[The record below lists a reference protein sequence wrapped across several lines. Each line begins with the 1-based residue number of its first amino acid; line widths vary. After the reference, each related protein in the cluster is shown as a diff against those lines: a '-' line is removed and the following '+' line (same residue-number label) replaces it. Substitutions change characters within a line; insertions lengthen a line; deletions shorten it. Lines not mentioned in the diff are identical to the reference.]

1 MSRKIIIAI
10 DGYSSTG
17 KSTFAKLI
25 ASKTGYLH
33 LDSGAVYRA
42 VTLFGIRGGW
52 IDADNN
58 IDEKSLRAAMR
69 QLRVS
74 LRPDTYINEENVEG
88 LIRQMDVSNAVSPVS
103 ALGFVREFVD
113 RLLRR
118 YGKKGGLVMDGRDI
132 GTNVFPDAQLKIFM
146 TADDK
151 VRAQRRYDEMV
162 AGGKEVSF
170 EEVMKNIQDRD
181 YKDTHREISPLR
193 QAPDA
198 IVLDNT
204 NLTLEQEMDWFTDLM
219 RTKFGIELK

>member
-25 ASKTGYLH
+25 ADKTGYLH

-52 IDADNN
+52 IDSENN
-58 IDEKSLRAAMR
+58 INEKALRTAMR

-103 ALGFVREFVD
+103 ALGFVRNYVD

-118 YGKKGGLVMDGRDI
+118 YGKKGGIVMDGRDI

-146 TADDK
+146 TADAK

-162 AGGKEVSF
+162 AGGKEVTF
-170 EEVMKNIQDRD
+170 DEVMQNIQDRD
-181 YKDTHREISPLR
+181 YKDTHRDISPLR

-204 NLTLEQEMDWFTDLM
+204 NMSLEDEMKWFEELM
-219 RTKFGIELK
+219 ASKFGIKL

>member
-25 ASKTGYLH
+25 SDRTGYLH

-42 VTLFGIRGGW
+42 VTLFALRGGW
-52 IDADNN
+52 IDAENN
-58 IDEKSLRAAMR
+58 IDQKALRSAMR

-103 ALGFVREFVD
+103 AIGFVREYVD
-113 RLLRR
+113 KLLRR
-118 YGKKGGLVMDGRDI
+118 YGKKGGIVMDGRDI

-146 TADDK
+146 TADAK
-151 VRAQRRYDEMV
+151 VRAQRRYDEMIE
-162 AGGKEVSF
+162 GGKQVTF
-170 EEVMKNIQDRD
+170 EEVMQNILDRD
-181 YKDTHREISPLR
+181 EKDTHREISPLR
-193 QAPDA
+193 QAEDA

-204 NLTLEQEMDWFTDLM
+204 DMTLEEEMVWFKDLM
-219 RTKFGIELK
+219 HTRFGIDI

>member
-25 ASKTGYLH
+25 ARKTGYLH

-58 IDEKSLRAAMR
+58 IDTASLRTAMR

-118 YGKKGGLVMDGRDI
+118 YGKKGGIVMDGRDI

-204 NLTLEQEMDWFTDLM
+204 DMTLEQEMEWFTNLM

>member
-25 ASKTGYLH
+25 AQKTGYLH

-52 IDADNN
+52 IDSENN
-58 IDEKSLRAAMR
+58 IDEKSLRTAMR

-74 LRPDTYINEENVEG
+74 LRPDTYITEENVEG

-103 ALGFVREFVD
+103 ALGFVRNYVD

-118 YGKKGGLVMDGRDI
+118 YGKKGGIVMDGRDI

-146 TADDK
+146 TADAK

-170 EEVMKNIQDRD
+170 DEVMQNIQDRD

-193 QAPDA
+193 QAEDA

-204 NLTLEQEMDWFTDLM
+204 NMTLEEEMTWFTDIM
-219 RTKFGIELK
+219 ATRFGIKL

>member
-25 ASKTGYLH
+25 ARKTGYLH

-58 IDEKSLRAAMR
+58 IDTASLRTAMR
-69 QLRVS
+69 HLRVS

-118 YGKKGGLVMDGRDI
+118 YGKKGGIVMDGRDI

-204 NLTLEQEMDWFTDLM
+204 DMTLEQEMEWFTDLM

>member
-25 ASKTGYLH
+25 ADRTGYLH

-52 IDADNN
+52 IDSANN
-58 IDEKSLRAAMR
+58 IDEKALRTAMR

-103 ALGFVREFVD
+103 ALGFVRNYVD

-118 YGKKGGLVMDGRDI
+118 YGKKGGIVMDGRDI

-146 TADDK
+146 TADAK
-151 VRAQRRYDEMV
+151 VRAQRRYDEMI

-170 EEVMKNIQDRD
+170 EEVMQNIQDRD
-181 YKDTHREISPLR
+181 YKDTHRDISPLR

-204 NLTLEQEMDWFTDLM
+204 NMTLEEEMTWFTDLM
-219 RTKFGIELK
+219 STKFGIKL

>member
-25 ASKTGYLH
+25 ADRTGYLH

-52 IDADNN
+52 IDSDNN
-58 IDEKSLRAAMR
+58 IDEKALRTAMR

-74 LRPDTYINEENVEG
+74 LRPDTYINEENVER

-103 ALGFVREFVD
+103 ALGFVRNYVD

-118 YGKKGGLVMDGRDI
+118 YGKKGGIVMDGRDI

-146 TADDK
+146 TADAK
-151 VRAQRRYDEMV
+151 VRARRRYDEMI

-170 EEVMKNIQDRD
+170 EEVMQNIQDRD

-193 QAPDA
+193 QAEDA

-204 NLTLEQEMDWFTDLM
+204 NMSLEEEMTWFTDLM
-219 RTKFGIELK
+219 STKFGIKL

>member
-25 ASKTGYLH
+25 ADKTGYLH

-52 IDADNN
+52 IDSENN
-58 IDEKSLRAAMR
+58 INEKALHTAMR

-103 ALGFVREFVD
+103 ALGFVRNYVD

-118 YGKKGGLVMDGRDI
+118 YGKKGGIVMDGRDI

-146 TADDK
+146 TADAK

-162 AGGKEVSF
+162 AGGKEVTF
-170 EEVMKNIQDRD
+170 DEVMQNIQDRD
-181 YKDTHREISPLR
+181 YKDTHRDISPLR

-204 NLTLEQEMDWFTDLM
+204 NMSLEDEMKWFEELM
-219 RTKFGIELK
+219 ASKFGIKL

>member
-1 MSRKIIIAI
+1 MSRRIIIAI

-25 ASKTGYLH
+25 AGKTGYLH

-42 VTLFGIRGGW
+42 VTLFGLRGGW
-52 IDADNN
+52 IDADNK
-58 IDEKSLRAAMR
+58 IDEKSLRTAMR

-118 YGKKGGLVMDGRDI
+118 YGKKGGIVMDIRIEYAKESGQQ
-132 GTNVFPDAQLKIFM
+132 TM
-146 TADDK
+146 TK
-151 VRAQRRYDEMV
+151 TEQVQ
-162 AGGKEVSF
+162 
-170 EEVMKNIQDRD
+170 Q
-181 YKDTHREISPLR
+181 
-193 QAPDA
+193 
-198 IVLDNT
+198 IVKA
-204 NLTLEQEMDWFTDLM
+204 LM
-219 RTKFGIELK
+219 

>member
-25 ASKTGYLH
+25 ADKTGYLH

-52 IDADNN
+52 IDSENN
-58 IDEKSLRAAMR
+58 INEKALRTAMR

-103 ALGFVREFVD
+103 ALGFVRNYVD

-118 YGKKGGLVMDGRDI
+118 YGKKGGIVMDGRDI

-146 TADDK
+146 TADAK

-162 AGGKEVSF
+162 AGGKEVTF
-170 EEVMKNIQDRD
+170 DEVMQNIQDRD
-181 YKDTHREISPLR
+181 YKDTHRDISPLR

-204 NLTLEQEMDWFTDLM
+204 NMTLEDEMKWFEELM
-219 RTKFGIELK
+219 DSKFGIKL

>member
-52 IDADNN
+52 IDSENN
-58 IDEKSLRAAMR
+58 INEKALRTAMR

-103 ALGFVREFVD
+103 ALGFVRNYVD

-118 YGKKGGLVMDGRDI
+118 YGKKGGIVMDGRDI

-146 TADDK
+146 TADAK

-170 EEVMKNIQDRD
+170 DEVMQNIQDRD
-181 YKDTHREISPLR
+181 YKDTHRDISPLR

-204 NLTLEQEMDWFTDLM
+204 NMTLEEEMTWFTDLM
-219 RTKFGIELK
+219 STKFGINL

>member
-25 ASKTGYLH
+25 SSKTGYLH

-42 VTLFGIRGGW
+42 VTLFALRGGW
-52 IDADNN
+52 IDAGNN
-58 IDEKSLRAAMR
+58 IDTKALRTAMR

-103 ALGFVREFVD
+103 AIGFVREYVD

-118 YGKKGGLVMDGRDI
+118 YGKKGGIVMDGRDI

-162 AGGKEVSF
+162 AGGKEVTF
-170 EEVMKNIQDRD
+170 DEVMKNIQDRD

-193 QAPDA
+193 QASDA

-204 NLTLEQEMDWFTDLM
+204 NMTLDDEMAWFTELM
-219 RTKFGIELK
+219 ASKFGINL

>member
-1 MSRKIIIAI
+1 MSRRIIIAI

-25 ASKTGYLH
+25 AGKTGYLH

-42 VTLFGIRGGW
+42 VTLFGLRGGW
-52 IDADNN
+52 IDADNK
-58 IDEKSLRAAMR
+58 IDEKSLRTAMR

-118 YGKKGGLVMDGRDI
+118 YGKKGGIVMDGRDI

-146 TADDK
+146 VADDK

-162 AGGKEVSF
+162 AGGKQVTF
-170 EEVMKNIQDRD
+170 DEVMKNIQDRD
-181 YKDTHREISPLR
+181 YQDTHREISPLR

-204 NLTLEQEMDWFTDLM
+204 KMTLEEEMVWFTDLM
-219 RTKFGIELK
+219 RTKFGINL

>member
-25 ASKTGYLH
+25 ADKTGYLH

-52 IDADNN
+52 IDSENN
-58 IDEKSLRAAMR
+58 INEKALRTAMR

-103 ALGFVREFVD
+103 ALGFVRNYVD

-118 YGKKGGLVMDGRDI
+118 YGKKGGIVMDGRDI

-146 TADDK
+146 TADAK

-162 AGGKEVSF
+162 AGGKEVTF
-170 EEVMKNIQDRD
+170 DEVMQNIQDRD
-181 YKDTHREISPLR
+181 YKDTHRDISPLR

-204 NLTLEQEMDWFTDLM
+204 NMTLEDEMKWFEELM
-219 RTKFGIELK
+219 ASKFGIKL

>member
-58 IDEKSLRAAMR
+58 IDTKSLRTAMR

-118 YGKKGGLVMDGRDI
+118 YGKKGGIVMDGRDI

-162 AGGKEVSF
+162 ADGKEVTF
-170 EEVMKNIQDRD
+170 DEVMKNIQDRD

-193 QAPDA
+193 QAADA

-204 NLTLEQEMDWFTDLM
+204 DMTLEQEMDWFTDLM

>member
-25 ASKTGYLH
+25 AQKTGYLH

-52 IDADNN
+52 IDSENN
-58 IDEKSLRAAMR
+58 INEKALRTAMR

-103 ALGFVREFVD
+103 ALGFVRNYVD

-118 YGKKGGLVMDGRDI
+118 YGKKGGIVMDGRDI

-146 TADDK
+146 TADAK

-170 EEVMKNIQDRD
+170 DEVMQNIQDRD
-181 YKDTHREISPLR
+181 YKDTHRDISPLR

-204 NLTLEQEMDWFTDLM
+204 NMTLEEEMTWFTDLM
-219 RTKFGIELK
+219 STKFGINL

>member
-25 ASKTGYLH
+25 ADKTGYLH

-52 IDADNN
+52 IDSENN
-58 IDEKSLRAAMR
+58 INEKALRTAMR

-103 ALGFVREFVD
+103 ALGFVRNYVD

-118 YGKKGGLVMDGRDI
+118 YGKKGGIVMDGRDI

-146 TADDK
+146 TADAK

-162 AGGKEVSF
+162 AGGKEVTF
-170 EEVMKNIQDRD
+170 DEVMQNIQDRD
-181 YKDTHREISPLR
+181 YKDTHRDISPLR

-204 NLTLEQEMDWFTDLM
+204 NMTLEDEMKWFEELM
-219 RTKFGIELK
+219 ASRFGIKL

>member
-25 ASKTGYLH
+25 AQKTGYLH

-52 IDADNN
+52 IDSENN
-58 IDEKSLRAAMR
+58 IDEKSLRTAMR

-103 ALGFVREFVD
+103 ALGFVRNYVD

-118 YGKKGGLVMDGRDI
+118 YGKKGGIVMDGRDI

-146 TADDK
+146 TADAK

-170 EEVMKNIQDRD
+170 DEVMQNIQDRD

-193 QAPDA
+193 QAEDA

-204 NLTLEQEMDWFTDLM
+204 NMTLEEEMTWFTDIM
-219 RTKFGIELK
+219 ATRFGIKL

>member
-33 LDSGAVYRA
+33 LDSGAVYSA

-52 IDADNN
+52 IDSENN
-58 IDEKSLRAAMR
+58 INEKALRTAMR

-103 ALGFVREFVD
+103 ALGFVRNYVD

-118 YGKKGGLVMDGRDI
+118 YGKKGGIVMDGRDI

-146 TADDK
+146 TADAK

-170 EEVMKNIQDRD
+170 DEVMQNIQDRD
-181 YKDTHREISPLR
+181 YKDTHRDISPLR

-204 NLTLEQEMDWFTDLM
+204 NMTLEEEMTWFTDLM
-219 RTKFGIELK
+219 STKFGINL

>member
-1 MSRKIIIAI
+1 MSRRIIIAI

-25 ASKTGYLH
+25 AEKTGYLH

-42 VTLFGIRGGW
+42 VTLFGLRGGW
-52 IDADNN
+52 IDADNK
-58 IDEKSLRAAMR
+58 IDEKSLRTAMR

-103 ALGFVREFVD
+103 ALGFVRSYVD
-113 RLLRR
+113 GLLRR
-118 YGKKGGLVMDGRDI
+118 YGKKGGIVMDGRDI

-146 TADDK
+146 VADDK

-162 AGGKEVSF
+162 AGGKEVTF
-170 EEVMKNIQDRD
+170 DEVMKNIQDRD
-181 YKDTHREISPLR
+181 YQDIHREISPLR

-204 NLTLEQEMDWFTDLM
+204 KMTLEEEMVWFTDLM
-219 RTKFGIELK
+219 RDRFGIDLG

>member
-25 ASKTGYLH
+25 AEKTGYLH

-42 VTLFGIRGGW
+42 VTLFALRGGM
-52 IDADNN
+52 ISDGNKV
-58 IDEKSLRAAMR
+58 DEKALRKAMR

-103 ALGFVREFVD
+103 AIGFVREYVD

-118 YGKKGGLVMDGRDI
+118 YGKKGGIVMDGRDI
-132 GTNVFPDAQLKIFM
+132 GANVFPNAQLKIFM
-146 TADDK
+146 TADSK
-151 VRAQRRYDEMV
+151 VRAQRRYDEMTA
-162 AGGKEVSF
+162 AGKKVTF
-170 EEVMKNIQDRD
+170 EEVMQNILERD
-181 YKDTHREISPLR
+181 DIDTHREVSPLR
-193 QAPDA
+193 QAADA

-204 NLTLEQEMDWFTDLM
+204 AMTLEEEIVWFEELM
-219 RTKFGIELK
+219 RSRFGIELK

>member
-25 ASKTGYLH
+25 ADRTGYLH

-52 IDADNN
+52 IDSANN
-58 IDEKSLRAAMR
+58 IDEKALRTAMR

-103 ALGFVREFVD
+103 ALGFVRNYVD

-118 YGKKGGLVMDGRDI
+118 YGKKGGIVMDGRDI

-146 TADDK
+146 TADAK
-151 VRAQRRYDEMV
+151 VRAQRRYDEMI

-170 EEVMKNIQDRD
+170 EEVMQNIQDRD
-181 YKDTHREISPLR
+181 YKDTHRDISPLR

-204 NLTLEQEMDWFTDLM
+204 NMTLEEEMTWFTDLM
-219 RTKFGIELK
+219 STKFGINL

>member
-1 MSRKIIIAI
+1 MSRRIIIAI

-25 ASKTGYLH
+25 AGKTGYLH

-42 VTLFGIRGGW
+42 VTLFGLRGGW
-52 IDADNN
+52 IDADNK
-58 IDEKSLRAAMR
+58 IDEKSLRTAMR

-118 YGKKGGLVMDGRDI
+118 YGKKGGIVMDGRDI

-146 TADDK
+146 VADDK
-151 VRAQRRYDEMV
+151 VRAQHRYDEMV
-162 AGGKEVSF
+162 AGGKQVTF
-170 EEVMKNIQDRD
+170 DEVMKNIQDRD
-181 YKDTHREISPLR
+181 YQDTHREISPLR

-204 NLTLEQEMDWFTDLM
+204 KMTLEEEMVWFTDLM
-219 RTKFGIELK
+219 RTKFGINL

>member
-52 IDADNN
+52 IDSANN
-58 IDEKSLRAAMR
+58 IDEKALRTAMR

-103 ALGFVREFVD
+103 ALGFVRNYVD

-118 YGKKGGLVMDGRDI
+118 YGKKGGIVMDGRDI

-146 TADDK
+146 TADAK
-151 VRAQRRYDEMV
+151 VRAQRRYDEMI

-170 EEVMKNIQDRD
+170 EEVMQNIQDRD
-181 YKDTHREISPLR
+181 YKDTHRDISPLR

-204 NLTLEQEMDWFTDLM
+204 NMTLEEEMTWFTDLM
-219 RTKFGIELK
+219 STKFGINL